1 VTATEFHA
9 SNSTIFVALQYLDNT
24 LLLLTHLLL
33 PRHPPSTPFKLI
45 SYPPQ
50 LTHLSSPL
58 LSSPL
63 LSAGFLGP
71 DEEYVLVPTTFADGK
86 LGSFVVSVTSAT
98 EFSFVVEKKQN

>member
-1 VTATEFHA
+1 LYYLT
-9 SNSTIFVALQYLDNT
+9 SSFVAIPPLPLSNT
-24 LLLLTHLLL
+24 SHTLITSPTSSLL
-33 PRHPPSTPFKLI
+33 F
-45 SYPPQ
+45 
-50 LTHLSSPL
+50 
-58 LSSPL
+58 SPL